1 MSAAA
6 STRAA
11 ALAVIG
17 ARWPALLA
25 LLRQQEQAA
34 AAIDLAVVAGAG
46 GTLAAAGL
54 QLGSRH
60 DAAAESR
67 VQAATLPQA
76 DTLHL
81 YGPALGTLARH
92 LLRSRPGLRR
102 LEVHLM
108 NTALFLRLL
117 GHVDASDWLA
127 DPRLALRAA
136 GARDEVA
143 HPYFAHPAE
152 LALADDAA
160 APLRDRLRS
169 ALDLPYVRRTFHGGQ
184 PLLASRL
191 EENRPLIAA
200 DRDVAELFG
209 SAAGREAWVVGTG
222 PTLEGHLDELRRR
235 GEPGLVP
242 APLLIAV
249 DTALRPLAAAGI
261 QPDIAVSI
269 DYRIEARH
277 LLAPLA
283 RPCALVY
290 APVLEAALLRAWP
303 GPRYCAYGE
312 SAVYDAVRGNP
323 ARATLHEGGSVIH
336 PAVDLAV
343 RMGCRR
349 VRLLGVDFCFPG
361 GRTHAYWGAGELRTE
376 LGSGRCWALDGHGAR
391 VPTQPNFASYRV
403 ELERYIARHP
413 DVAFEQS
420 SAASARIAGCTLR
433 VGQTA

>member
-1 MSAAA
+1 VA
-6 STRAA
+6 
-11 ALAVIG
+11 
-17 ARWPALLA
+17 
-25 LLRQQEQAA
+25 
-34 AAIDLAVVAGAG
+34 VAGKAG
-46 GTLAAAGL
+46 TWAVAGL

-60 DAAAESR
+60 DPEAEAR
-67 VQAATLPQA
+67 VQASTLAPA
-76 DTLHL
+76 EVLHL

-108 NTALFLRLL
+108 NGALFLRLL
-117 GHVDASDWLA
+117 DCVDAGDWLA
-127 DPRLALRAA
+127 DPRVELVAP
-136 GARDEVA
+136 GARAEIEA
-143 HPYFAHPAE
+143 PFFAHPAE
-152 LALADDAA
+152 LALAEDAA
-160 APLRDRLRS
+160 APLRDRLRG
-169 ALDLPYVRRTFHGGQ
+169 ALDLAYVRRTFHAGQ
-184 PLLASRL
+184 PLLRSRL

-209 SAAGREAWVVGTG
+209 SAHGREAWVIGTG
-222 PTLEGHLDELRRR
+222 PTLETHLEELRHGRDAA
-235 GEPGLVP
+235 PP
-242 APLLIAV
+242 PLLIAV
-249 DTALRPLAAAGI
+249 DTALGPLAAAGV

-303 GPRYCAYGE
+303 GPRYCAYGA
-312 SAVYDAVRGNP
+312 SPVYDAVRGHP

-343 RMGCRR
+343 RMGCAR
-349 VRLLGVDFCFPG
+349 VRLFGVDFCFPG
-361 GRTHAYWGAGELRTE
+361 GRTHAWWGAGELRTD

-413 DVAFEQS
+413 GVAFIQS
-420 SAASARIAGCTLR
+420 SAASARIAGCALHAP
-433 VGQTA
+433 VPA